1 MLTSGSGCAIIRIKL
16 PQLDA
21 RRIASTMAESSAST
35 SDRPGPS
42 KKAKRDCRYQ
52 QDWRSHGMLPSA
64 RGPTFACCKYC
75 NTDINV
81 AHGGVSDIKKHLTTS
96 KHREIIKA
104 TGSSGNLTV
113 LFRHSLTDEAV
124 TRAEG

>member
-1 MLTSGSGCAIIRIKL
+1 
-16 PQLDA
+16 
-21 RRIASTMAESSAST
+21 MAESSAST

-81 AHGGVSDIKKHLTTS
+81 AHEGVSDIKKHLTTS
-96 KHREIIKA
+96 KHREIINTLHAMGPYMGPTGRTHGKA
-104 TGSSGNLTV
+104 KVTFSRWYSSKIVDCQQLIDY
-113 LFRHSLTDEAV
+113 LAL
-124 TRAEG
+124 